1 MKTEQE
7 MRTKHDVLFSKF
19 IQTLQDFNELKFLD
33 VFKLHDDGSGLRV
46 ISDYDQKKQDQIR
59 WSADTYIAKLRVLQA
74 KINTLRWT
82 LDLKEGENWD
92 NLGLNDDIGKVEI

>member
-7 MRTKHDVLFSKF
+7 MRTRYDVLYSKF

-33 VFKLHDDGSGLRV
+33 VFKLRQDGSGVRV

-59 WSADTYIAKLRVLQA
+59 WSADTYIAKLRVLEA
-74 KINTLRWT
+74 KLNTLRWM
-82 LDLKEGENWD
+82 LDMKEGENYD
-92 NLGLNDDIGKVEI
+92 NLGLNDDMEEEGR